1 MRGTTV
7 FRLAALAVAI
17 VAAGCSRPHIP
28 EPGSPAYEDTIR
40 SFYRALAQLQVG
52 LLDDA
57 KQNFGK
63 ATELAPGEPAAWA
76 NLGLAHLRLGE
87 FDAARPPID
96 KAVDLGPKSS
106 DLIFLRGRL
115 ETSQGK
121 LDEGIADYRRA
132 AELDPRNLR
141 VRYALAEEMERAGG
155 PNGDVEA
162 QRLFEEI
169 LKAKPGNIAVLLERA
184 RIAAKRGDAAAV
196 QDSIRTLEPLATG
209 WAATAVEQFR
219 GLQTAAAA
227 NNFQDAARSVAFLR
241 NVLVRDVAF
250 RESLAA
256 VRTPTEL
263 IAEPFETFLK
273 MPSPSSKPSPAD
285 DGLAFTREP
294 QDGAASFVLV
304 TALDD
309 SGKPSVVTVDGRGV
323 NVGTSTLQVAGVT
336 GVAPLDWN
344 RDFKMDLAVA
354 GKN

>member
-1 MRGTTV
+1 MRGRTV
-7 FRLAALAVAI
+7 ICLATLAVALA
-17 VAAGCSRPHIP
+17 AAGCSRPRVP
-28 EPGSPAYEDTIR
+28 EPGSRAYEDTIR

-57 KQNFGK
+57 KKNFEK
-63 ATELAPGEPAAWA
+63 ATQLAPGEPAAWA

-87 FDAARPPID
+87 FDTARPPID
-96 KAVDLGPKSS
+96 KAVELDPKSS

-121 LDEGIADYRRA
+121 LDEGIVDYRRA

-141 VRYALAEEMERAGG
+141 VRYALAEEVERAGG
-155 PNGDVEA
+155 PNGDAEA

-184 RIAAKRGDAAAV
+184 RVAAKRGDAAAV
-196 QDSIRTLEPLATG
+196 QDSIRTLEPMAAG
-209 WAATAVEQFR
+209 WPATAVEQFR

-241 NVLVRDVAF
+241 NVLVRDVTF
-250 RESLAA
+250 RENLAA

-285 DGLAFTREP
+285 DGLTFTREA
-294 QDGAASFVLV
+294 QEGAANVVLV

-309 SGKPSVVTVDGRGV
+309 SGVPAIVTVDDHGV
-323 NVGTSTLQVAGVT
+323 VVRR
-336 GVAPLDWN
+336 VAPQ
-344 RDFKMDLAVA
+344 M
-354 GKN
+354 